1 LDGEVDSVPP
11 GEGCEVLDGEVSD
24 EEWGKMTIKMLLLPA
39 FCKMGDLDK
48 VNPQIGGEKFQRVQ
62 YDPSII

>member
-1 LDGEVDSVPP
+1 M
-11 GEGCEVLDGEVSD
+11 LDGEVSD